1 MSVQAL
7 ALITIT
13 DRETLA
19 RYREAAAEAL
29 AKHGGTVLAGDPSP
43 VVLEAAGDVPDLTAL
58 LGFPSVEAAKGWRE
72 DPDLAEVHA
81 LRNAG
86 GKSTIIVLPN

>member
-1 MSVQAL
+1 MSIQAL
-7 ALITIT
+7 AMITVT

-19 RYREAAAEAL
+19 KYREAAAEAL
-29 AKHGGTVLAGDPSP
+29 ARHDGKVVAGDPSP
-43 VVLEAAGDVPDLTAL
+43 VILEAAGDVPDIAAL
-58 LGFPSVEAAKGWRE
+58 LSFPSVEAAKRWRE
-72 DPDLAEVHA
+72 DPALAEIHA